1 MRQTWRLSEAGLQ
14 ECQKVSQRHFF
25 FRVVEHVPFDAGFVV
40 DPNVIFC
47 ELFEA
52 QPAENQVESQHATI
66 GDFQFEQF

>member
-1 MRQTWRLSEAGLQ
+1 M
-14 ECQKVSQRHFF
+14 
-25 FRVVEHVPFDAGFVV
+25 VEHVPFDAGFVV